1 MKRLILA
8 LIFFTSVKAYSQANF
23 SRIGIGATAG
33 VTAAYTGLTFGLS
46 DLPGLA
52 GFNAKKGITTNKSKV
67 FGGSL
72 DYYFTPFITG
82 GIEYNIVQLKDGPD
96 KHNRAFISDFSSI
109 EVRGNVAVGQFI
121 DYSYSPFLYAIRN
134 INAGL
139 GIGFISGKNNV
150 AEFPLGTDA
159 STPTSL
165 TVPYPR
171 RTHIDDRGKSKFSS
185 VVSLPISIG
194 YNLNIYDAYQEVRFV
209 IGANY
214 KMVFTSSDDL
224 DGFADDPT
232 MFENNAKDV
241 YTTYGISV
249 KYLFGPKGLFFK

>member
-96 KHNRAFISDFSSI
+96 KHNRAFVSDFSSI

-150 AEFPLGTDA
+150 KPFDALKSITD
-159 STPTSL
+159 TD
-165 TVPYPR
+165 PYPR
-171 RTHIDDRGKSKFSS
+171 RMHINDRGMSKFSS

-232 MFENNAKDV
+232 IFDNNANDV